1 VAWYD
6 SVTMDKSISTKNQRI
21 ADQYRAEKG
30 HTKKFKEREERAK
43 KIMSKLKKKYP
54 EPKSELIYNTKF
66 QYVVAVAMSAQC
78 TDERV
83 NLVNKELFKTYRS
96 VSDFADADP
105 EKLAAAI
112 KSVTFYRNKTKHI
125 IAAANIVRD
134 EFGGR
139 VPKNRADLMK
149 LPGVA
154 SKTANVVLG
163 ELFDIW
169 NGIAVD
175 THVRRFA
182 LRFDLTDKKTLDQI
196 EPELMALIP
205 KKDWKYV
212 NNGFVLYGRHIC
224 KARPHEDCKDHLLTS
239 IWLPALDRWPKSR

>member
-1 VAWYD
+1 MNTT
-6 SVTMDKSISTKNQRI
+6 S
-21 ADQYRAEKG
+21 
-30 HTKKFKEREERAK
+30 KKFKERQARAK
-43 KIMSKLKKKYP
+43 KLVTKLKKMYP
-54 EPKSELIYNTKF
+54 HPKSELYYNTEF

-83 NLVNKELFKTYRS
+83 NMVNKELFKTYKT
-96 VSDFADADP
+96 VNDFANADP
-105 EKLAAAI
+105 KKFEKAI
-112 KSVTFYRNKTKHI
+112 SSVTFFKNKTKHI
-125 IAAANIVRD
+125 IKAAQIVRD
-134 EFGGR
+134 EYGGR
-139 VPKNRADLMK
+139 VPADKEKLMR

-163 ELFDIW
+163 ELFDEW
-169 NGIAVD
+169 PGIAVD

-212 NNGFVLYGRHIC
+212 NNGFVLYGRHLC
-224 KARPHEDCKDHLLTS
+224 KARPHEDCKDHPLTK
-239 IWLPALDRWPKSR
+239 IWPEALNRWPKSK

>member
-1 VAWYD
+1 MSD
-6 SVTMDKSISTKNQRI
+6 ISSKNQRA
-21 ADQYRAEKG
+21 ADEYRKTKG
-30 HTKKFKEREERAK
+30 HTKKFKEREARAK
-43 KIMSKLKKKYP
+43 EIVSELKSMYP
-54 EPKSELIYNTKF
+54 EPKSELYYKTKF

-78 TDERV
+78 TDDRV
-83 NLVNKELFKTYRS
+83 NIVNRELFKKYKT
-96 VSDFADADP
+96 VDDFANADP
-105 EKLAAAI
+105 AVLAQEI
-112 KSVTFYRNKTKHI
+112 SSITYYNNKAKHI
-125 IAAANIVRD
+125 VKAAQIVRD

-139 VPKNRADLMK
+139 VPKSRKDLMK

-154 SKTANVVLG
+154 SKTANVVTG
-163 ELFDIW
+163 ELFDVW

-224 KARPHEDCKDHLLTS
+224 KARPHEDCQDHRLS
-239 IWLPALDRWPKSR
+239 KIWEPALERWPKSK

>member
-1 VAWYD
+1 M
-6 SVTMDKSISTKNQRI
+6 SQSISTKNQRV
-21 ADQYRAEKG
+21 ADEYRAKKG
-30 HTKKFKEREERAK
+30 YTKKFKEREIRAK
-43 KIMSKLKKKYP
+43 KIVAKLKKMYP
-54 EPKSELIYNTKF
+54 HPKSELIYNTKF

-78 TDERV
+78 TDDRV
-83 NLVNKELFKTYRS
+83 NLVNKELFKTYKT

-105 EKLAAAI
+105 EAFSKAI
-112 KSVTFYRNKTKHI
+112 SSVTFYRNKTKHI

-139 VPKNRADLMK
+139 VPNHREGLMK

-154 SKTANVVLG
+154 SKTANVVMG
-163 ELFDIW
+163 ELFDTW
-169 NGIAVD
+169 EGIAVD

-182 LRFDLTDKKTLDQI
+182 LRFDLTDKKTLDTI

-212 NNGFVLYGRHIC
+212 NNGFVLYGRHLC
-224 KARPHEDCKDHLLTS
+224 KARPHEDCTDHPLTP
-239 IWLPALDRWPKSR
+239 IWLPALDRWPKSK

>member
-1 VAWYD
+1 MSD
-6 SVTMDKSISTKNQRI
+6 STKNKRV
-21 ADQYRAEKG
+21 ADDYRAQKG
-30 HTKKFKEREERAK
+30 HTKKFKEREARALQIVK
-43 KIMSKLKKKYP
+43 ELKKMYP
-54 EPKSELIYNTKF
+54 EPKSELYYNTSF

-78 TDERV
+78 TDDRV
-83 NLVNKELFKTYRS
+83 NMVNRELFKTYKT
-96 VSDFADADP
+96 VNDFAEADP
-105 EKLAAAI
+105 AQLAQEI
-112 KSVTFYRNKTKHI
+112 KSVTYYNNKAKHI
-125 IAAANIVRD
+125 VKAAQIVRD

-139 VPKNRADLMK
+139 VPKNRKDLMK

-154 SKTANVVLG
+154 SKTANVVTG
-163 ELFDIW
+163 ELFDMW

-224 KARPHEDCKDHLLTS
+224 KARPHKDCIDHPLTK
-239 IWLPALDRWPKSR
+239 IWPQALDRWPKSK

>member
-1 VAWYD
+1 M
-6 SVTMDKSISTKNQRI
+6 SNSISSKNQRV
-21 ADQYRAEKG
+21 ADGYRLKKG
-30 HTKKFKEREERAK
+30 HTKKFKEREARAK
-43 KIMSKLKKKYP
+43 KIIAKLRKMYP
-54 EPKSELIYNTKF
+54 EPKSELYYTNEF

-78 TDERV
+78 TDDRV
-83 NLVNKELFKTYRS
+83 NIVNKELFKTYKT
-96 VSDFADADP
+96 VDDFADADP
-105 EKLAAAI
+105 EKFSQAI
-112 KSVTFYRNKTKHI
+112 SSVTFYRNKTKHI

-134 EFGGR
+134 EFDGK
-139 VPKNRADLMK
+139 VPRDREGLMK

-154 SKTANVVLG
+154 SKTANVVTG

-182 LRFDLTDKKTLDQI
+182 LRFDLSDKKTLDQI

-212 NNGFVLYGRHIC
+212 NNGFVLYGRHLC
-224 KARPHEDCKDHLLTS
+224 KARPHDDCKDHPLTK
-239 IWLPALDRWPKSR
+239 IWPEALERWPKSK

>member
-1 VAWYD
+1 M
-6 SVTMDKSISTKNQRI
+6 SQSISTKNQRV
-21 ADQYRAEKG
+21 ADEYRAKKA
-30 HTKKFKEREERAK
+30 HTKKFKEREARALA
-43 KIMSKLKKKYP
+43 ITAKLKKMYP
-54 EPKSELIYNTKF
+54 HPKSELIYNTKF

-78 TDERV
+78 TDDRV
-83 NLVNKELFKTYRS
+83 NLVNKELFKTYKT
-96 VSDFADADP
+96 VNDFADADP
-105 EKLAAAI
+105 EAFADAI
-112 KSVTFYRNKTKHI
+112 KSVTFFRNKTKHI
-125 IAAANIVRD
+125 IKAAQIVRN

-169 NGIAVD
+169 DGIAVD

-196 EPELMALIP
+196 EPELMALVP
-205 KKDWKYV
+205 KKDWKYL
-212 NNGFVLYGRHIC
+212 NNGFVLYGRHLC
-224 KARPHEDCKDHLLTS
+224 KARPHADCKDHPLSS
-239 IWLPALDRWPKSR
+239 IWPEALNRWPKSK